1 MLNRMKGIIISVS
14 AFALMHYAI
23 TRFSNTLSVKSDN
36 FQDWHLWLNL
46 SALAMYF
53 ISGFMAGIIQRE
65 SHLFTGMLS
74 GFIAALLA
82 MLIFGVSFGDTQGKL
97 MTIATG
103 IILGSAGGLLSAFL
117 KPRKANAL

>member
-1 MLNRMKGIIISVS
+1 MKGIIISVS